1 MSLSTASARS
11 GGGIDSNSRPAV
23 VGRSGSANSNV
34 SRTRT
39 VGVRRETP
47 STSTMRPKLASQ
59 TSSTASSSQSLQSSS
74 SLLSSIPRPSF
85 PPTDAF
91 DQIALDG
98 SLVHARL
105 LQLARHYL
113 QHDDRNDESIGCDIH
128 SASLYAR
135 LALQTNPTSL
145 PARRILA
152 TTLLQGAQPFPFGPS
167 SIHSSPL
174 SLTSDSIT
182 PASSAS
188 ISGAHAAIEVL
199 KDGGEDVFMDIGCAR
214 IFAKACLVLGRTK
227 EGKEAMAWTLRQT
240 TERQRVNS
248 SKGCESESVPDV
260 LPPVFSLEGTTE
272 ACVHNDLAALAS
284 KSNRYEEAISHYSK
298 AKSLDRWN
306 WTAWVGLCDVGNDG
320 NISKMFCEE
329 LHKPSAF
336 YASQLESQLLNHNH
350 DRDAIRKTIEELKAK
365 NDTYYTASVGGST
378 TKEGESNNK
387 LPLQKTTSN
396 GTTSSLRK
404 PVGNASTQTASMF
417 PRAGTREDA
426 NAANVGTK
434 RVRTTTAGSFN
445 GGTVPRLA
453 NGGRNNISSAA
464 STTDLHASKRPA
476 VTSVRS
482 KGPTASSQP
491 TTTPVA
497 RAGGTLAAVRTNEQ
511 QRPTSSASGSSR
523 GANEKVTLKPRRSAR
538 VNVAIIDEQEQQQQ
552 QPTNNTQ
559 KPLVSRPAG
568 TATTGQVRRPA
579 PRPVPSAQS
588 VTDSDISI
596 RKAPSTQGFTN
607 DTLGSNKVLV
617 NVMQT
622 ASFESAR
629 QAAVWNAVDQAVKE
643 LLQSLGMAYF
653 AVKNFQCKS
662 ALILLRRKRALTST
676 EKAELKRELQINLDN
691 FTGLDDCYRNSV
703 DVQCL
708 VARAYHDMSRF
719 QLAEKHFL
727 HARRLSPTLDYH
739 MDIFSLTLF
748 HLQREVALSRLAREL
763 SNLDS
768 NSSVSHLAKGNTF
781 ALQREHSLALQSFQ
795 RACLAAPN
803 WAYAFTL
810 AGYEAF
816 ELGFKDRS
824 VKYFRQA
831 INVERRHWN
840 AFAGLGRVYF
850 ESEHYT
856 SSEYYYRRAITI
868 HKTNPLLWDVYGSVL
883 SAQEKFQEAED
894 AFEQAIL
901 LDSSL
906 AMSHIK
912 MAEVLL
918 VQDQSQPEKRERA
931 HEHLLE
937 AVKHAPEEAHVH
949 LMLAHTFM
957 EKGNGSFARID
968 QGGNKRRMSSSNGVG
983 MQLLLPSEL
992 QQLGTTG
999 VSGPSSTARAVGN
1012 SKIPNEYQ
1020 AEIAKHLCAAI
1031 DLDPRYV
1038 RYVKAMGEGAKAAL
1052 RGIVSRF
1059 MMDGNIGPDGSTL
1072 LIDSSALLE
1081 GQTIDSMVDLDG
1093 DQVLEDV
1100 TALTDELRFEGEM
1113 EQGEDETGG
1122 IEEEISEIIDDS
1134 LAEDHQIDVEN
1145 DMERH
1150 STIRR
1155 AIEQLDVS
1163 MSF

>member
-1 MSLSTASARS
+1 
-11 GGGIDSNSRPAV
+11 
-23 VGRSGSANSNV
+23 
-34 SRTRT
+34 
-39 VGVRRETP
+39 
-47 STSTMRPKLASQ
+47 MRPKLASQ
-59 TSSTASSSQSLQSSS
+59 TSSIASTSQSSQTPN

-85 PPTDAF
+85 PPPDAF
-91 DQIALDG
+91 DQIALDE

-105 LQLARHYL
+105 LQLARFYL
-113 QHDDRNDESIGCDIH
+113 RYDDHNDDSMGCDIH

-145 PARRILA
+145 AARRILA

-167 SIHSSPL
+167 SIHSCPL
-174 SLTSDSIT
+174 SLTAKNIA
-182 PASSAS
+182 PESSAT

-199 KDGGEDVFMDIGCAR
+199 KDGAEDVFMDIGCAR
-214 IFAKACLVLGRTK
+214 IFAKACSILGRTK
-227 EGKEAMAWTLRQT
+227 EGKEAMAWTLKQSA
-240 TERQRVNS
+240 ERRRVNS
-248 SKGCESESVPDV
+248 SKGAESDNLTAV
-260 LPPVFSLEGTTE
+260 LPPALTINEQAE
-272 ACVHNDLAALAS
+272 AFVYNDLAALAS
-284 KSNRYEEAISHYSK
+284 KSNRYEEAISQYSK
-298 AKSLDRWN
+298 AKELDRWN
-306 WTAWVGLCDVGNDG
+306 WTAWVGLCDVGSDG
-320 NISKMFCEE
+320 DISKMFCEE
-329 LHKPSAF
+329 PHKPSAF
-336 YASQLESQLLNHNH
+336 YATQLESQLLNHNY
-350 DRDAIRKTIEELKAK
+350 DREAVRKTIQELKAK
-365 NDTYYTASVGGST
+365 NDAYYTANVGSSMT
-378 TKEGESNNK
+378 REEESNSK
-387 LPLQKTTSN
+387 LPLQRTTSN
-396 GTTSSLRK
+396 GTVPPALRK
-404 PVGNASTQTASMF
+404 PIGNTPAQMTSSMF

-426 NAANVGTK
+426 NAASVGTK
-434 RVRTTTAGSFN
+434 RVRTTTAGSSN

-453 NGGRNNISSAA
+453 TGVGQAGKNNPNGGANA
-464 STTDLHASKRPA
+464 TDLHASKRPA

-482 KGPTASSQP
+482 KGPISSSQT
-491 TTTPVA
+491 TTTPVV
-497 RAGGTLAAVRTNEQ
+497 RTGGTLAAVRTNEQ

-523 GANEKVTLKPRRSAR
+523 GASEKVILKPRRSAR
-538 VNVAIIDEQEQQQQ
+538 VNVAVMDEPEHQQQSIV
-552 QPTNNTQ
+552 NTQ
-559 KPLVSRPAG
+559 QKSLGVSRPGG
-568 TATTGQVRRPA
+568 TATNGQVRRPA
-579 PRPVPSAQS
+579 PRSVPSTQS
-588 VTDSDISI
+588 VTDVENSA
-596 RKAPSTQGFTN
+596 KKLPSTQGVTSE
-607 DTLGSNKVLV
+607 TSASNKVLV

-629 QAAVWNAVDQAVKE
+629 QAAVWNAVDQRIKE

-653 AVKNFQCKS
+653 AVKNFQSKS
-662 ALILLRRKRALTST
+662 ALILLRRKRDLIST
-676 EKAELKRELQINLDN
+676 EKIELKKEWQIDLKN
-691 FTGLDDCYRNSV
+691 FTGLEDCYRNSV

-708 VARAYHDMSRF
+708 IARAYHDMSRF
-719 QLAEKHFL
+719 PLAEKHFL
-727 HARRLSPTLDYH
+727 HARRLSPTLDHH
-739 MDIFSLTLF
+739 MDIFTLTLF

-768 NSSVSHLAKGNTF
+768 NSSVSHLARGNAF

-824 VKYFRQA
+824 VRYFRQA

-856 SSEYYYRRAITI
+856 SSEYYYRRAINI

-901 LDSSL
+901 LDPSL

-918 VQDQSQPEKRERA
+918 LQGESQPEKRQRA

-949 LMLAHTFM
+949 LMLAHTYM
-957 EKGNGSFARID
+957 EKGKGSFARID
-968 QGGNKRRMSSSNGVG
+968 QGGNKRRMSNSNGAG
-983 MQLLLPSEL
+983 MQILLPSEL
-992 QQLGTTG
+992 QQLGATG
-999 VSGPSSTARAVGN
+999 VSGPSSTARAIGN

-1020 AEIAKHLCAAI
+1020 SEIAHHLCAAV

-1059 MMDGNIGPDGSTL
+1059 MMDGNAGPDGSTL
-1072 LIDSSALLE
+1072 LIDSSALME
-1081 GQTIDSMVDLDG
+1081 GQTIDSMIDLDG

-1100 TALTDELRFEGEM
+1100 TALTDELGSEGDM
-1113 EQGEDETGG
+1113 EPGEDETGG
-1122 IEEEISEIIDDS
+1122 IEEEISEMIDDS
-1134 LAEDHQIDVEN
+1134 LVAENHEIDVEN
-1145 DMERH
+1145 DLERH